1 MRNSLGLEECYWQCI
16 VFLFSGGD
24 TTASSLRGIL
34 MFTIATP
41 RVYQTLEQ
49 TIRQAV
55 ASGDISSPI
64 TTAQAKSLPYNDHQ
78 WSDPSKAESSSLGT
92 YLSS

>member
-1 MRNSLGLEECYWQCI
+1 MRNGLELEECYRQCI
-16 VFLFSGGD
+16 LFLFAGGD

-41 RVYQTLEQ
+41 HVYQRLKQ

-55 ASGDISSPI
+55 ANGDISSSI
-64 TTAQAKSLPYNDHQ
+64 TVAQAKSLPYLKV
-78 WSDPSKAESSSLGT
+78 SGLPG
-92 YLSS
+92 